1 VKKLM
6 AFSALMLFAPLA
18 LAAGVSV
25 EGLINVL
32 VWLIVV
38 GLIFWLLWWFIGYIG
53 LPQPFDKVARV
64 LIGLVAF
71 LILIYLLLG
80 ILGPMPRLH

>member
-1 VKKLM
+1 MKKLVP
-6 AFSALMLFAPLA
+6 FFLMLGYAGTA
-18 LAAGVSV
+18 LAAVSI
-25 EGLINVL
+25 EGLISLL

-53 LPQPFDKVARV
+53 LPEPFNKVARV

-71 LILIYLLLG
+71 LLLIYLLLG
-80 ILGPMPRLH
+80 ILGPMPTLR